1 MEDIGHRLVWH
12 YVPFTDIELP
22 LGGLNVVTVG
32 NTLLVVLLLWLGLW
46 WAARRLEWIPGRA
59 QSAVEMMLEAL
70 RDLLESSVG
79 PENRAFAQRAL
90 TLIVSLFIF
99 ILACNLIVLIPA
111 PYIEEP
117 TGDLNCTLAL
127 ALLAMGYASYSGVR
141 VRGLKGYLEEL
152 CGPMWHQPG
161 VHGRAALPGR
171 LSALF
176 FFPLRLVEE
185 FSRAVSLSCRLFGNI
200 MGSAIVAVV
209 ISTLGYYLVIPVAL
223 NGLLVPFE
231 AGLQAFVFASL
242 TIVYL
247 STAVRPD

>member
-1 MEDIGHRLVWH
+1 
-12 YVPFTDIELP
+12 
-22 LGGLNVVTVG
+22 
-32 NTLLVVLLLWLGLW
+32 
-46 WAARRLEWIPGRA
+46 
-59 QSAVEMMLEAL
+59 MLEAL